1 MPVLWYFFK
10 LHPAPAPVVGLSQLS
25 QLPES
30 ASREESAH
38 LTRFSVCPLSG
49 AYAVP
54 SRLESKPC

>member
-38 LTRFSVCPLSG
+38 LTRFSVCP
-49 AYAVP
+49 P
-54 SRLESKPC
+54 FRRLCRAFLT